1 MLASVSES
9 GNLSAASENSHNDNS
24 SFNNATPTV
33 KSGLKRS
40 PYLSQMKQNANTDL
54 MAALSR
60 PDGRTMTSSSRGG
73 GGEVTSSASGG
84 MASDFFSLRRPN
96 SNVPGANHHQ
106 EACGVGQSSLIVP
119 SNQQQQ
125 SGVAMPSALR
135 VSSQDVTAA
144 AACAGSTNELNL
156 AAHKMKKTSSVT
168 FSNTTKQ
175 GSIAMNMNLAS
186 VMCNSQGGAAAVT
199 QDVSMNSRPRSS
211 SVQIQEPQP
220 SSTAATNSKNQFPIY
235 LNSLTSNED
244 QEANQAATTS
254 QRASGSKKGHGHVR
268 TKSKSTNTLQYYYKP
283 QIQTTAPRFLHRN
296 ITMREMLDEGDG
308 KEGDLNVRLRNE
320 RWKEFRTSSTSATSL
335 VSEDDEEQQ
344 QRDVDDDDDT
354 MGHSGNNGTV
364 VASSTGTATSSSL
377 LGYKRTLT
385 PSSLTSIK
393 DQANNR
399 NTNKNQSQWVD
410 CHTRGCVSAH
420 DLAVFRRSASRMRM
434 TVDGVSTNTVVASSA
449 ATDNNVFLS
458 NAAAPMKPGETLGAP
473 MLERLSLLED
483 GSSTTA
489 TADSTGPSRP
499 TTAQEVTNSV
509 DTSSPLAQMMAS
521 RTFQNRMM
529 MPTTN
534 NHTIQRRVHTVSAGL
549 AYGSAGFT
557 TDPNNTRL
565 SRFDLLPRNKLS
577 ALSASSGGSGG
588 GGYGKNEE
596 W

>member
-1 MLASVSES
+1 
-9 GNLSAASENSHNDNS
+9 
-24 SFNNATPTV
+24 
-33 KSGLKRS
+33 
-40 PYLSQMKQNANTDL
+40 

-60 PDGRTMTSSSRGG
+60 PDGRTMTSSSRGS
-73 GGEVTSSASGG
+73 GEMTSSASGG

-96 SNVPGANHHQ
+96 SNVPGANHNQ
-106 EACGVGQSSLIVP
+106 EACGVGQSSLIAP

-144 AACAGSTNELNL
+144 AACAGSSTKDLNL
-156 AAHKMKKTSSVT
+156 ATHKMKKTSSVT

-211 SVQIQEPQP
+211 SVQIQEPQA

-235 LNSLTSNED
+235 LNSLPSNDE
-244 QEANQAATTS
+244 QEANQATS
-254 QRASGSKKGHGHVR
+254 TQRASGSKKGHVR

-320 RWKEFRTSSTSATSL
+320 RWKEFRTSCNSATSL

-344 QRDVDDDDDT
+344 QRDVDDDDNT

-364 VASSTGTATSSSL
+364 VASSTGTATSSL

-399 NTNKNQSQWVD
+399 NTNKNHSQWVD

-434 TVDGVSTNTVVASSA
+434 TVDGVSANTVIASSA
-449 ATDNNVFLS
+449 ATGN

>member
-24 SFNNATPTV
+24 SFNNTPAV

-73 GGEVTSSASGG
+73 GEVTSSASGG

-96 SNVPGANHHQ
+96 SNVPGANHNQ

-144 AACAGSTNELNL
+144 AAACAGSTNELNL

-175 GSIAMNMNLAS
+175 GSIDMNMNLAS
-186 VMCNSQGGAAAVT
+186 VMSNSQGGAAAVT

-220 SSTAATNSKNQFPIY
+220 SSTTATNSKNQFPIY
-235 LNSLTSNED
+235 LNSLPSNED
-244 QEANQAATTS
+244 HDAQEANQATSS
-254 QRASGSKKGHGHVR
+254 QRASGSKKGHVR

-344 QRDVDDDDDT
+344 QRDVDDDDT
-354 MGHSGNNGTV
+354 MGHSGNN
-364 VASSTGTATSSSL
+364 ASSTGTATSSSL

-449 ATDNNVFLS
+449 ATGNNVFLS